1 MLAWRPK
8 LTRRIRDLV
17 KQEISTLTL
26 PRERTRSVIK
36 TEEFLRELSRNTEL
50 PQDIRSYA
58 KSLLRHYPSADQIFS
73 LGRLEECLVSDAP
86 DDEYRRRVIAFH
98 QPLFSSSLELKP

>member
-1 MLAWRPK
+1 M
-8 LTRRIRDLV
+8 
-17 KQEISTLTL
+17 TL

-58 KSLLRHYPSADQIFS
+58 KSLLRHYPSADQIYS
-73 LGRLEECLVSDAP
+73 LGRLEECLVGDAR
-86 DDEYRRRVIAFH
+86 DDVYRRRVIALH
-98 QPLFSSSLELKP
+98 WPLFSSSLEDFTE

>member
-1 MLAWRPK
+1 
-8 LTRRIRDLV
+8 
-17 KQEISTLTL
+17 QEIAALTL

-58 KSLLRHYPSADQIFS
+58 KSLLRHYPSADQIYS
-73 LGRLEECLVSDAP
+73 LGRLEECLVGDAP
-86 DDEYRRRVIAFH
+86 DDVYRRRVIALH
-98 QPLFSSSLELKP
+98 WPLFSSSLDFIE